1 MLLLERLLPLQ
12 ANILQLGALLE
23 DLTDRKEG
31 GREGGRRMEVREGK
45 REEEMVRRRVLCSVE
60 RSVCSNITILD
71 AKQETPPFQLSIIK
85 TLCW

>member
-31 GREGGRRMEVREGK
+31 GREGGREGGGWK
-45 REEEMVRRRVLCSVE
+45 
-60 RSVCSNITILD
+60 
-71 AKQETPPFQLSIIK
+71 
-85 TLCW
+85 